1 MLANKLML
9 HIQELQNFL
18 FWNFKMVLTDFG
30 LHCNWPGLQIPF
42 TSFLYTSNF
51 SEKFLY
57 TEAYKK
63 PNGESVLQ
71 DHLVSFMLTITERKL
86 FTPQNYQKKS

>member
-1 MLANKLML
+1 MVANKLML

-18 FWNFKMVLTDFG
+18 FWKFKMVLIDLG

-42 TSFLYTSNF
+42 TSFLHTSNF
-51 SEKFLY
+51 SEKFLH

-63 PNGESVLQ
+63 PNG
-71 DHLVSFMLTITERKL
+71 
-86 FTPQNYQKKS
+86 